1 MRFRRYPFPGKI
13 LLTGESDPMAGKII
27 RLDSR
32 RDIEAITWAKEM
44 RETESWFHSARF
56 RDITRLHTPAEVVA
70 LRGNLQ
76 ADYTIAKHAA
86 LKLFDYLQ
94 RLFRDKKQ
102 EITYGPYS
110 PTGAVRAV
118 MEGIKVLYL
127 GGWAT
132 SAKGSEVEDPGA
144 DLANYALDRVP
155 KEGGAWVRALMHQD
169 EVQRSRRIRMSSLQR
184 KKSLAI
190 EFSPPLIIPDGDTG
204 HGGEHHTRNLV
215 KTFVE
220 NNIGAIHIED
230 QRGGSKVCGHQ
241 GQKVLVS
248 TAEMISRL
256 NAARL
261 QYDIMNIAGVIVART
276 DSNDATAI
284 DSVDDERDHPFIY
297 GATNPDIVPFKNIS
311 LAVIRKFYQ
320 HGFKEINGHL
330 LYKISEQAYADAEKW
345 LKHERLAETVAV
357 GIARI
362 EKEIAA
368 LKRLR
373 QQARRSG
380 KGQRDF
386 REQLAALEIGVKK
399 VIEETVD
406 DVIARVRQVWA
417 EKARLKTFAD
427 AVAEALAGAKAK
439 SVMSAERWRQYAAS
453 VSQSEARA
461 RARSMG
467 VDVFW
472 DWDLPRT
479 PEGFYVITGGREMAI
494 ARGLATAPF
503 ADLIWRETAK
513 PDLVD
518 DKAWADAIHARHPE
532 KMLAYNLSPSWNW
545 DVWGFTDDQIR
556 NFANELGKMGYVFNF
571 ITYGGHQ
578 TEALMNGRLAR
589 ALKEEGV
596 LGFVRLIQRA
606 LRLAHDPA
614 QFPQSFVGGDWA
626 DRFRRAAR
634 GSSITTSSMGGKST
648 ETQHRKAV
656 EVPTS
661 VLERWLAIWASHW
674 SHQGLYRGGALS
686 VELKERWAGSEDM
699 MLNLFDEAKDKI
711 GEIIFRV
718 DKDRQGRKFLA
729 VKDQNTMKEFRS
741 RRLMTLMHFFLLH
754 RYKTD
759 LVHYVTPSDDNRLSV
774 QRMIQNGV
782 FRAARTDDPNI
793 IAIEVDLA
801 RSQKIFA
808 NEDSIRKFIVSQFR
822 PVAQL
827 SKRRPALRRRA

>member
-1 MRFRRYPFPGKI
+1 MADKI
-13 LLTGESDPMAGKII
+13 V

-32 RDIEAITWAKEM
+32 RDVEAIAWAKEL
-44 RETESWFHSARF
+44 RETDAWFHSARF
-56 RDITRLHTPAEVVA
+56 RHITRLHTSAEVVS

-76 ADYTIAKHAA
+76 ADHTIAKQSA

-102 EITYGPYS
+102 VITYGPYS

-132 SAKGSEVEDPGA
+132 SAKGSESEDPGA

-169 EVQRSRRIRMSSLQR
+169 EVQRSRRIRMTSLQR
-184 KKSLAI
+184 KKTRPI

-220 NNIGAIHIED
+220 NNIGSIHIED

-248 TAEMISRL
+248 TSEMIARL

-261 QYDIMNIAGVIVART
+261 QYDILHVPGVIVART

-284 DSVDDERDHPFIY
+284 DSVEDERDHPFVY
-297 GATNPDIVPFKNIS
+297 GATNPHIVPFKNLS

-320 HGFKEINGHL
+320 KGFKEINGHL
-330 LYKISEQAYADAEKW
+330 LYKISEQAYAEAEKW
-345 LKHERLAETVAV
+345 LKQERLFERISE
-357 GIARI
+357 GIERI
-362 EKEIAA
+362 EHEIAA
-368 LKRLR
+368 LKQLR
-373 QQARRSG
+373 RQVRRPG

-399 VIEETVD
+399 LMEETVD
-406 DVIARVRQVWA
+406 EVIANIRQAWA
-417 EKARLKTFAD
+417 EKARLKTFAE
-427 AVAEALAGAKAK
+427 AVTEVLTSGKGQQAI
-439 SVMSAERWRQYAAS
+439 SVERWQKFAAS
-453 VSQSEARA
+453 VSYAEARA
-461 RARSMG
+461 RAKSLG
-467 VDVFW
+467 IEVFW

-479 PEGFYVITGGREMAI
+479 PEGFYVITGGRGMAT

-513 PDLVD
+513 PDLAD
-518 DKAWADAIHARHPE
+518 DKAWADEIHAVHPE

-556 NFANELGKMGYVFNF
+556 NFAGELGKMGYVFNF

-634 GSSITTSSMGGKST
+634 GPSLTSSSMGGKST

-661 VLERWLAIWASHW
+661 VLEKWLGMWSEHW
-674 SHQGLYRGGALS
+674 NKQGLYRGGALS

-699 MLNLFDEAKDKI
+699 MLNLFDEAHDKI

-718 DKDRQGRKFLA
+718 DKDREGRKFLA
-729 VKDQNTMKEFRS
+729 VKDQNTIKKYRS

-759 LVHYVTPSDDNRLSV
+759 LVHYVTPTNDNRLSV
-774 QRMIQNGV
+774 QRMIHNGV
-782 FRAARTDDPNI
+782 FRAARTDDPNMI
-793 IAIEVDLA
+793 SIEVDTV
-801 RSQKIFA
+801 RGQKIFA
-808 NEDSIRKFIVSQFR
+808 NEESIRRFIARQFK
-822 PVAQL
+822 PVERQ
-827 SKRRPALRRRA
+827 RDHRRATSRGD